1 MDVTM
6 KAIKESDYFVA
17 LVSTNSVLAKGP
29 AQKQIETAWG
39 FVTETQNIKKSSR
52 DYARIA

>member
-52 DYARIA
+52 DK